1 MSHNNYNTYN
11 MPEEKY
17 AHKILI
23 VEDEQA
29 MLDTLMDN
37 LRAAGFTHIFQ
48 ARNGQDALD
57 IAMRE
62 ELDLILLDIIMPK
75 MDGMT
80 MLKKLRETPKG
91 KELKVILLTNLT
103 ADDSTMQG
111 IVNDEPS
118 YYLIKTDHSIG
129 DVVEKVK
136 STLGLGQI

>member
-1 MSHNNYNTYN
+1 
-11 MPEEKY
+11 
-17 AHKILI
+17 
-23 VEDEQA
+23 
-29 MLDTLMDN
+29 MDN